1 MNAQSGET
9 IIKFEALIRGVRRG
23 PPREPTLSPRRD
35 PPFCFCYCGRIP
47 DVCNTFC
54 GVRSESSGMSPP
66 PAPTC
71 CHCHAKFQPSAIET
85 RRSFHPERR
94 TAVQLALA
102 SYAALG
108 GNTGPGPGSR
118 EAIANL
124 TLLNRSLRYE
134 AAFLGEVAWGF

>member
-66 PAPTC
+66 PAPT
-71 CHCHAKFQPSAIET
+71 
-85 RRSFHPERR
+85 
-94 TAVQLALA
+94 AVQLALA